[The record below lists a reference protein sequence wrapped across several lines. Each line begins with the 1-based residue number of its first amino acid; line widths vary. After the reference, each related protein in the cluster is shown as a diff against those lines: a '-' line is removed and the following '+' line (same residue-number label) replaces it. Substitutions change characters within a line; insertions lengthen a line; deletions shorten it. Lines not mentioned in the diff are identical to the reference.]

1 MKNKTKWANFLIVV
15 VGCFLAFG
23 CASTIPISDDTIE
36 DIPISDGIVEKTPVS
51 DSTIEDIPISDGI
64 IEDIGG
70 IGNADQ
76 FQYYISKT
84 ITLTL
89 VDTRTLA
96 NIEGG
101 QLIRTSTTARDTVV
115 IQVNLPGLVQG
126 QGESINSNLNPILL
140 VAFEEY
146 DGSFPTLSF
155 GKYRVGSQE
164 RYYLLYHDP
173 DNNIV
178 QYGDNRY
185 IVSFDRSQ
193 PHEWE
198 PYLLIKASKSEI
210 STSTSRR
217 AGGLRLQ
224 N

>member
-36 DIPISDGIVEKTPVS
+36 DIPISDVIVENIPVS
-51 DSTIEDIPISDGI
+51 DGTEKPISDSI

-70 IGNADQ
+70 IGKAYEFQ
-76 FQYYISKT
+76 FYISKT

-89 VDTRTLA
+89 VDTQTLA

-101 QLIRTSTTARDTVV
+101 QLIRSSATALDTVV
-115 IQVNLPGLVQG
+115 IQARLPGLVQG

-146 DGSFPTLSF
+146 EGRFPTLSF

-164 RYYLLYHDP
+164 RYYLLYDDP

-198 PYLLIKASKSEI
+198 PYLLIKESKSEI